1 MPPAGM
7 QATPC
12 ATPHRP
18 VPGHDGERRL
28 PRRFRLACSRD
39 DHAGG
44 PTTADG
50 APARPW
56 PPWMRQ
62 RTSWWPCWPAWSAR
76 RDGVHHDRHADC
88 HARPG
93 QARPRRDRGGE
104 MPIDS
109 GEVDRSERRRFH
121 GEQPRVLRLP
131 IGAPAPVATSMAAAL
146 SDRHV
151 GALPVMIDDKPVRLS
166 PRHRAAAVSLAHRHR
181 NGRHV
186 RAGCPSPHS
195 PVRPS
200 YPGGNVGGVQSVHFT
215 PVLSFAA
222 HVAQFVPLQ

>member
-1 MPPAGM
+1 MK
-7 QATPC
+7 TVHDVLR
-12 ATPHRP
+12 HRS
-18 VPGHDGERRL
+18 RL
-28 PRRFRLACSRD
+28 KGS
-39 DHAGG
+39 DH
-44 PTTADG
+44 P
-50 APARPW
+50 
-56 PPWMRQ
+56 
-62 RTSWWPCWPAWSAR
+62 
-76 RDGVHHDRHADC
+76 
-88 HARPG
+88 
-93 QARPRRDRGGE
+93 
-104 MPIDS
+104 
-109 GEVDRSERRRFH
+109 GEVYS
-121 GEQPRVLRLP
+121 
-131 IGAPAPVATSMAAAL
+131 IAPVASVYDAIAQM